1 MENVSQSDRLATAGG
16 NPFRPGIVV
25 LVTLGNPREKFWGAI
40 LSLSSEGL
48 SLCGVELA
56 SFDDFVSLV
65 KDGEPFSPSVVFLPM
80 HRVERMELDLPD
92 GSIPSLSQ
100 RFTSKTHVV
109 DAAQIKAFAR
119 QFDPQPFHLDDD
131 AAKHSLFSGLVAS
144 GWHTAAITMRLLVE
158 RGLPL
163 AGGVVGAGGE
173 LSWPRPT
180 RPGDVLQVESEV
192 LEIIPSR
199 SRPDRGVATIRSLT
213 RNQRAEVVQ
222 ILIAKLIV
230 PRRTHQ

>member
-1 MENVSQSDRLATAGG
+1 MTISGEVGG
-16 NPFRPGIVV
+16 
-25 LVTLGNPREKFWGAI
+25 
-40 LSLSSEGL
+40 
-48 SLCGVELA
+48 
-56 SFDDFVSLV
+56 DDPLY
-65 KDGEPFSPSVVFLPM
+65 
-80 HRVERMELDLPD
+80 LDDLQV
-92 GSIPSLSQ
+92 GQ

-131 AAKHSLFSGLVAS
+131 AAKDSLFSGLVAS

-192 LEIIPSR
+192 LEITPSR
-199 SRPDRGVATIRSLT
+199 SRPDRGVARRRSLT
-213 RNQRAEVVQ
+213 RNQRDVIHSTSVGEVER
-222 ILIAKLIV
+222 AKASDNRDV
-230 PRRTHQ
+230 R